1 MTDFTVKEKKE
12 LKKVLESI
20 FDLSEENELPPE
32 LTSIYLKLTTKQKE
46 V

>member
-1 MTDFTVKEKKE
+1 MIDFTVKEKKE

-20 FDLSEENELPPE
+20 FDLSEENELAPE
-32 LTSIYLKLTTKQKE
+32 LTSIYLKLTTKQQE